1 MDGFVTK
8 VALQIIREG
17 IGILVSLGGFLC
29 ECFEHYGVQIAVQLP
44 CQSLRRGIARRAC
57 VRLALG
63 AGFFYVDCGKGVV
76 EHAD

>member
-1 MDGFVTK
+1 MDRFVMK

-29 ECFEHYGVQIAVQLP
+29 ECFEHYGIQIAVQLP
-44 CQSLRRGIARRAC
+44 CQSFRRGIACRAC
-57 VRLALG
+57 VRIALG
-63 AGFFYVDCGKGVV
+63 AGLFNVDCGKGVI